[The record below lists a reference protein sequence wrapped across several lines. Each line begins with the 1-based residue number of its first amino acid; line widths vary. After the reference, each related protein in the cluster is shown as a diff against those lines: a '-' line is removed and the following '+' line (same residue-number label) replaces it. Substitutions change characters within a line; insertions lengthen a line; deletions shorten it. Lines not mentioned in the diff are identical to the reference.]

1 MCTHMAT
8 VADVPE
14 ERVSV
19 RELRNTVSALLR
31 RVEAGQFVTVTV
43 DGRPVA
49 TLAPIRPKR
58 MVTMVAATVIANR
71 YPADRGMAHELA
83 EIFNETTDDE

>member
-1 MCTHMAT
+1 MT
-8 VADVPE
+8 E

-31 RVEAGQFVTVTV
+31 RVEGGQPVTVTV

-49 TLAPIRPKR
+49 SLAPIRPKR
-58 MVTMVAATVIANR
+58 TVTMAAATAIAHR
-71 YPADRGMAHELA
+71 YPADHGLAHELE
-83 EIFNETTDDE
+83 EIFDETTDDA